1 MSETSDAHETSAW
14 RRVVERKLER
24 VRSPLA
30 DKRCDLGEA
39 IERFVRPGMRI
50 NPVSLQARPV
60 AALHELMR
68 RFRDTRPGFEFISSS
83 LSGNYLQLVGA
94 RMLRRAIVS
103 YAGEGYPTPGPSPVV
118 ARALADGSLELEN
131 WTMLTISQRLLAGA
145 MGVPFLPTRSLA
157 GSDMA
162 RELSEAGC
170 YAEVADPFSQDGAP
184 QGLVRAYSPDIA
196 FVHAWAAD
204 PAGNAICFPPHQEN
218 VYGALAACEGV
229 ILTVHEIVDTDFV
242 RRHSHLVRIPAEKV
256 VAVCEAPFGSHPYG
270 NYATGIPRFRAYA
283 NDYPFM
289 TEHRAAQE
297 SDDAYQEWLE
307 RWVFSARD
315 HAGYLAKLGPDRTE
329 ALEFLAGPETWRAEL
344 EHWGERLDAAGAA
357 TEIEEMVV
365 QAARR
370 VRERVRDGGFDLVLS
385 GVGQAALAAWLAS
398 HLGESDG
405 LDFALAAETGMYG
418 HDPRPADPFLVN
430 YRNMPTTT
438 LLSDVVETLG
448 LHACGATNRCLT
460 TLGAGQ
466 IDARANVN
474 SSWNADGTFIVG
486 SGGANDLA
494 NASSEILIVAVQ
506 RKGTFRERVDFVTSP
521 GARVATVVST
531 MGIFEKPRG
540 DSELVLTA
548 AFQSAGASRE
558 EVVEKIRARCGFE
571 LRVAKELAWLAPASE
586 DELALLRVFD
596 PARSFLGKRERA
608 NGAAHPDSPNPKER
622 R

>member
-1 MSETSDAHETSAW
+1 MSGW
-14 RRVVERKLER
+14 RGVVGAKLDR
-24 VRSPLA
+24 VRDPVA
-30 DKRCDLGEA
+30 DKRCSLREA

-68 RFRDTRPGFEFISSS
+68 VFRGAEPGFEFISSS

-94 RMLRRAIVS
+94 GLLRRAIVS
-103 YAGEGYPTPGPSPVV
+103 FAGEGYPTPGPSPVV
-118 ARALADGSLELEN
+118 ARALASGALELEN

-162 RELSEAGC
+162 RELAEAGC
-170 YAEVADPFSQDGAP
+170 YAEVADPFSEGGAA
-184 QGLVRAYSPDIA
+184 QGVVRAYAPDVA

-204 PAGNAICFPPHQEN
+204 PAGNAVCFPPHQEN
-218 VYGALAACEGV
+218 VYGALAAREGV
-229 ILTVHEIVDTDFV
+229 VLTVHEVVDTDFV

-256 VAVCEAPFGSHPYG
+256 VAVCEAPYGSHPYG
-270 NYATGIPRFRAYA
+270 NYATGIPELRAYA

-307 RWVFSARD
+307 RWVYSARD
-315 HAGYLAKLGPDRTE
+315 PAGYLAKLGRDRLE
-329 ALEFLAGPETWRAEL
+329 ALEYLAGPETWRAEL
-344 EHWGERLDAAGAA
+344 EHWGDALDGAGPA
-357 TEIEEMVV
+357 TDVEEMVV

-370 VRERVRDGGFDLVLS
+370 VRARVRDGGFDLVLS

-398 HLGESDG
+398 HLGEGEG

-466 IDARANVN
+466 IDRLGNVN
-474 SSWNADGTFIVG
+474 SSWNADGSFIVG

-494 NASSEILIVAVQ
+494 NASSELLIVAVQ

-531 MGIFEKPRG
+531 MGVFEKRAPDG
-540 DSELVLTA
+540 ALVLTA
-548 AFQSAGASRE
+548 VFERAGATRE
-558 EVVEKIRARCGFE
+558 EAVEKIRARCGFALE
-571 LRVAKELAWLAPASE
+571 VADALERLAPATDE
-586 DELALLRVFD
+586 ELALLRVFD
-596 PARSFLGKRERA
+596 PARAFLGKRERA